1 MAGRTLAVSASLS
14 PSASPTPA
22 QSLRE
27 YGRGVLGGLLVS
39 LPLLYTME
47 MWWAGFVAA
56 PERLLVGLAATFALL
71 LLYNRFAGLRA
82 SSSWREIAVD
92 SVEEM
97 GIGLLI
103 AAAVLWMVG
112 EIGPGVPLSEMMGK
126 VAVEAMAVSVG
137 VSVGTA
143 QFGGGSAQGLAAE
156 GGVARSALGTDLA
169 LALCGAVLVAANV
182 APTDEIVQ
190 IASEAPLSR
199 LFAIAA
205 ASLLLGAATLAIEQA
220 DADTPVARR
229 GAGVVRR
236 AVETYAVALLA
247 SAGLL
252 WFFGRFDGQDAGSA
266 AALVAVLGFPTA
278 LGASAGRLLVE
289 GGDDDDGGG
298 EGGDDEGGD
307 GAPSAA
313 SATDSDDAAADH
325 A

>member
-1 MAGRTLAVSASLS
+1 MPTSTA
-14 PSASPTPA
+14 PSTVPTPA

-56 PERLLVGLAATFALL
+56 PERLLAGLAATFALL

-82 SSSWREIAVD
+82 SSSWQEIAVD

-143 QFGGGSAQGLAAE
+143 QFGGGSAQGLAE
-156 GGVARSALGTDLA
+156 EDGGARSALGSDLA
-169 LALCGAVLVAANV
+169 LALCGAVLVATNV

-190 IASEAPLSR
+190 IASEAPFSR
-199 LFAIAA
+199 LFAIVA
-205 ASLLLGAATLAIEQA
+205 ASVLIGAATLAIEQS

-252 WFFGRFDGQDAGSA
+252 WFFGRFDGQSLGSA
-266 AALVAVLGFPTA
+266 AALIAVLGFPTA

-289 GGDDDDGGG
+289 GGDDDGGNDRDDG
-298 EGGDDEGGD
+298 
-307 GAPSAA
+307 PTS
-313 SATDSDDAAADH
+313 SSDADAADH

>member
-1 MAGRTLAVSASLS
+1 MSVSVS
-14 PSASPTPA
+14 PSASPTLA
-22 QSLRE
+22 QSLSE

-47 MWWAGFVAA
+47 VWWAGFVAA
-56 PERLLVGLAATFALL
+56 PERLLVGLGATFALL

-82 SSSWREIAVD
+82 SSSWQEVAID

-97 GIGLLI
+97 GIGLLL

-112 EIGPGVPLSEMMGK
+112 EIGPGVPLSEMVGK

-143 QFGGGSAQGLAAE
+143 QFGGAAAQGLAE
-156 GGVARSALGTDLA
+156 EDSGARSAIGSDLA

-182 APTDEIVQ
+182 APTEEIVE
-190 IASEAPLSR
+190 IAAEAPLMR

-205 ASLLLGAATLAIEQA
+205 ASLLIATATLAIEQA
-220 DADTPVARR
+220 DATQASDR
-229 GAGVVRR
+229 GAGVIRR
-236 AVETYAVALLA
+236 AVETYAVAILA

-252 WFFGRFDGQDAGSA
+252 WFFGRFDGQDAGGA
-266 AALVAVLGFPTA
+266 AALIAVLGFPTA

-289 GGDDDDGGG
+289 GTGTAGPTGTSAG
-298 EGGDDEGGD
+298 TSTG
-307 GAPSAA
+307 PS
-313 SATDSDDAAADH
+313 SPTPDDAA
-325 A
+325 